1 MNHTDFEP
9 MTPMEENT
17 QATEQ
22 AAAPEY
28 TRQPRRDKMPRPAQ
42 PKVRRVGFF
51 TLGVA
56 LILTGGC
63 IAASLML
70 QNFPLLTAAKLAPLV
85 PVALGVEVLWA
96 NARKGD
102 VYLTLA
108 HTQGHS
114 LFARGT
120 SLLMPAKK
128 GEHPKASALAGVTP
142 GSPFSEV

>member
-1 MNHTDFEP
+1 MCTNNP
-9 MTPMEENT
+9 L
-17 QATEQ
+17 A
-22 AAAPEY
+22 
-28 TRQPRRDKMPRPAQ
+28 RPCTF
-42 PKVRRVGFF
+42 PN
-51 TLGVA
+51 
-56 LILTGGC
+56 
-63 IAASLML
+63 AS
-70 QNFPLLTAAKLAPLV
+70 
-85 PVALGVEVLWA
+85 
-96 NARKGD
+96 KGD

>member
-1 MNHTDFEP
+1 MCTNELVA
-9 MTPMEENT
+9 
-17 QATEQ
+17 Q
-22 AAAPEY
+22 
-28 TRQPRRDKMPRPAQ
+28 TR
-42 PKVRRVGFF
+42 
-51 TLGVA
+51 
-56 LILTGGC
+56 
-63 IAASLML
+63 S
-70 QNFPLLTAAKLAPLV
+70 FP
-85 PVALGVEVLWA
+85 